1 MFQKYKDRVAF
12 YIVYIQEA
20 HASDFWQM
28 PDNIRQGVIFRNP
41 ATLLARQAV
50 ADSCVRKLHIAI
62 PALLDGMDN
71 RVEAEYKGWPDRLY
85 LIDIQGRIVFRSK
98 PGPFGFHSR
107 DMQPLLDHLA
117 GQNLSLRMRPVV
129 LGHQVGQRE
138 LCVALRSGQAGV
150 AE

>member
-1 MFQKYKDRVAF
+1 MYRKYKDRVAF

-41 ATLLARQAV
+41 TTLVARETV
-50 ADSCVRKLHIAI
+50 AGSCVRNLHIAI

-71 RVEAEYKGWPDRLY
+71 RVEVEYKGWPDRLY
-85 LIDIQGRIVFRSK
+85 LIDTQGRVVFRSK
-98 PGPFGFHSR
+98 PGPFGFHPR
-107 DMQPLLDHLA
+107 DMQPLLDHVA

-138 LCVALRSGQAGV
+138 LGVALCGGEASV

>member
-1 MFQKYKDRVAF
+1 MYRKYKDRVAF

-41 ATLLARQAV
+41 TTLLARETV
-50 ADSCVRKLHIAI
+50 AGSCVRKLHIAI

-71 RVEAEYKGWPDRLY
+71 RVEVEYNGWPDRLY
-85 LIDIQGRIVFRSK
+85 VIDTQGRIVFRSK
-98 PGPFGFHSR
+98 PGPFGFHPR
-107 DMQPLLDHLA
+107 DMQPLLDSVA
-117 GQNLSLRMRPVV
+117 PAKLSLGVRPVV
-129 LGHQVGQRE
+129 LGHQVGKRE
-138 LCVALRSGQAGV
+138 LGVALGGGQARV